1 MYHLNLMQRNG
12 RMKKT
17 NTTLYILLLIAS
29 LAICLAS
36 LLFDSTN
43 KFFTL
48 CSSVG
53 CSGIVSVIVAWLIEI
68 SNNKIQTC
76 RDKEIINRLLDGFD
90 VRVKVELQRALLN
103 CSKFENFDI
112 DKSYSID
119 EIVSLLE
126 KLDKDHVYFRGFPDM
141 VKKITGNVDA
151 IVLLNFEKSET
162 GMNLYSEFDHIQ
174 GYLNTMYFLGDDK
187 DISELIKIFVIEIIK
202 AFGRINTLREIN
214 DRYEI
219 PEDSKDYIKRIQET
233 KKKKSLRA

>member
-1 MYHLNLMQRNG
+1 MQRNG
-12 RMKKT
+12 QMKKT
-17 NTTLYILLLIAS
+17 NTTLYVILLIAS
-29 LAICLAS
+29 LVICFAS
-36 LLFDSTN
+36 LLFDSAN

-76 RDKEIINRLLDGFD
+76 RDKEIINRLLGGFD
-90 VRVKVELQRALLN
+90 IRVKVEMQRALLN
-103 CSKFENFDI
+103 CSKFEDFDI
-112 DKSYSID
+112 DKNYSID

-126 KLDKDHVYFRGFPDM
+126 KLDKEHVYFRGFPDM
-141 VKKITGNVDA
+141 IEKITGNVDA

-162 GMNLYSEFDHIQ
+162 GMNLYSEFVRIQ
-174 GYLNTMYFLGDDK
+174 EYLNTMNFLGDDK

-219 PEDSKDYIKRIQET
+219 PEDSKGYIKRIQEI
-233 KKKKSLRA
+233 KKKKSLRS

>member
-1 MYHLNLMQRNG
+1 
-12 RMKKT
+12 MKKT
-17 NTTLYILLLIAS
+17 NTTLYVILLVAS
-29 LAICLAS
+29 LAMCLAS

-68 SNNKIQTC
+68 SNNRIQTC
-76 RDKEIINRLLDGFD
+76 RDKEVINCLLDRFD
-90 VRVKVELQRALLN
+90 VRVKVEMQRALLN

-141 VKKITGNVDA
+141 VEKITGNVNA

-162 GMNLYSEFDHIQ
+162 SMNLYSEFVYIQ
-174 GYLNTMYFLGDDK
+174 EYLNTMNFLDEEK
-187 DISELIKIFVIEIIK
+187 DISELIKIFDIEIIK

-219 PEDSKDYIKRIQET
+219 PEDNKDYIKRVQEI
-233 KKKKSLRA
+233 KKKKSLKA

>member
-1 MYHLNLMQRNG
+1 MQRNG

-17 NTTLYILLLIAS
+17 NTTLYIILLIAS

-76 RDKEIINRLLDGFD
+76 RDKEIINHLLDGFD
-90 VRVKVELQRALLN
+90 VRVKVEMQRALLN
-103 CSKFENFDI
+103 CSKLENFDI
-112 DKSYSID
+112 DKSYSIN

-126 KLDKDHVYFRGFPDM
+126 KLDKDHVYFKGFPDM
-141 VKKITGNVDA
+141 VEKITGNVDA
-151 IVLLNFEKSET
+151 IVLLSFEKSGT
-162 GMNLYSEFDHIQ
+162 GMSLYSEFVRIQ
-174 GYLNTMYFLGDDK
+174 EYLNTMNFLGEDMYVL
-187 DISELIKIFVIEIIK
+187 ELIKIFDIEIIK

-214 DRYEI
+214 ETYEI
-219 PEDSKDYIKRIQET
+219 PGDSKDYIKRIQE
-233 KKKKSLRA
+233 KKKKKTK